1 MDQYYKLKVAGLERD
16 LKICEVSEHLD
27 IASFIMFG
35 DVEMTVCCAEE
46 LLKIAPEFDVLLT
59 AEAKSIPLAYE
70 MARQSG
76 KPYIPVRKGKK
87 AYMTNPVCVNVKSI
101 TTANVQT
108 LFLDKKDLDSLEGKR
123 VFIVDDVISTGMS
136 LKALEEFVE
145 KAHGVIAA
153 RGAVLAEGE
162 AADRTDII
170 FLEKLPLFP
179 K

>member
-1 MDQYYKLKVAGLERD
+1 MDKYYKLTVAGLQRD
-16 LKICEVSEHLD
+16 LKICPVSDHLD
-27 IASFIMFG
+27 IASFIMFS
-35 DVEMTVCCAEE
+35 DVELTVRCAEE
-46 LLKIAPEFDVLLT
+46 LLKLAPEFDVLLT

-87 AYMTNPVCVNVKSI
+87 AYMTDPVCVNVKSI

-108 LFLDKKDLDSLEGKR
+108 LYLDKKDLESLRDKR
-123 VFIVDDVISTGMS
+123 VLIVDDVISTGMS
-136 LKALEEFVE
+136 LKAMEEFVE
-145 KAHGVIAA
+145 KAQGIIAA
-153 RGAVLAEGE
+153 KAAVLAEGE

-170 FLEKLPLFP
+170 FLEKLPVFP